1 MVGAVGELR
10 STEVGGVEET
20 LNGVEGM
27 VPGDCENG
35 GFRNR
40 LKHCLEIRQVRDLLE
55 VVANINNTIRV
66 S

>member
-1 MVGAVGELR
+1 MVGAVGELH
-10 STEVGGVEET
+10 STEVGGMEET
-20 LNGVEGM
+20 LNGVEGL
-27 VPGDCENG
+27 VPGDRKRG

-40 LKHCLEIRQVRDLLE
+40 PKRCLEIRQVRDLLE

>member
-1 MVGAVGELR
+1 M
-10 STEVGGVEET
+10 EET

-27 VPGDCENG
+27 VPGDRERSG
-35 GFRNR
+35 IRNR
-40 LKHCLEIRQVRDLLE
+40 PKRCLEIRQVRDLLE